1 MIPQSNDRRQC
12 TRMPFVTMVLIDV
25 ELEGVQVEADLQ
37 NISIS
42 GMYVELE
49 QGLSL
54 GMICSIR
61 IFIKGRHSRLVLDE
75 IEGEVIRI
83 EEGGM
88 AIRFTSHMEWFT
100 LFNIYSQYAGK
111 ELQV

>member
-1 MIPQSNDRRQC
+1 MVPQSNDRRQC
-12 TRMPFVTMVLIDV
+12 TRMPFVAMVLINV
-25 ELEGVQVEADLQ
+25 ELEGLEVQADLQ

-49 QGLSL
+49 QRFSL

-75 IEGEVIRI
+75 IQGEVIRV

-88 AIRFTSHMEWFT
+88 AIRFTSHMEWFV
-100 LFNIYSQYAGK
+100 LFNIYSQYAGNG
-111 ELQV
+111 LQL